1 MFMDLQG
8 IAAKAFTNILISITT
23 ANYSVNYQY
32 SFSSTQVRS
41 LLVETETNG
50 FPNPKI

>member
-1 MFMDLQG
+1 MDSKG
-8 IAAKAFTNILISITT
+8 IAAKAFTNILTSITST
-23 ANYSVNYQY
+23 NYSLNYQY

-50 FPNPKI
+50 FLDPKI